1 MCADP
6 ISTALTLFGTM
17 NSYYSQQ
24 VAAKAQAQAYNNQA
38 AVDEQNAK
46 IAARQAESTAD
57 SYAQQQQEEIRNRM
71 RVAKGAQAASA
82 GSMGVEGSSG
92 SMLDILGGSYEAY
105 SKDKYNLLSNQRN
118 DVWSNQMQEWNYKQ
132 SAASNRDAATNT
144 MSAAKTAG
152 LGTILGG
159 AASIYGL
166 QKITKATT
174 ETPFYT
180 PTWSSPSF
188 SPTEKSNPS
197 FGLDYDFN
205 KQYGKFYKS
214 KWF

>member
-24 VAAKAQAQAYNNQA
+24 AAAKAQAQAYNNQA

>member
-24 VAAKAQAQAYNNQA
+24 TAAKAQAQSYNNQA

-57 SYAQQQQEEIRNRM
+57 SYAQQQEEIRNRM

-82 GSMGVEGSSG
+82 GSMGIEGSSG

-132 SAASNRDAATNT
+132 SAASNRDAVANT

-166 QKITKATT
+166 QKTSQSTTT

-205 KQYGKFYKS
+205 KQYSKFYKS